1 MFKQRE
7 ESNKNI
13 SAVILAAGFGM
24 RLKNDKPKALVNIFG
39 EKNILDYQ
47 LENLSK
53 HIPTDNS

>member
-39 EKNILDYQ
+39 EKNILD
-47 LENLSK
+47 
-53 HIPTDNS
+53 